1 MKLKNYQEKEVG
13 TGEIT
18 KEYADKIFE
27 ELLAFQGYGFC
38 LGYDSEVEVKD
49 VGKIPIGKL
58 KGGEYIKAPALGID
72 YKWVKVI
79 NIIPM
84 GKKKVCKLYLGKD
97 TEIICTDD
105 HKFLCSDNRKHSI
118 IEIIKNNYNADE
130 TNDLWIYCEKE
141 YKPISEIKYLE
152 EKIPVMDITVDSEE
166 HLFYANGI
174 AVSNCAAHAK
184 AYSIYSAVQLWLQ
197 EHYFLEYMCV
207 LLSHIDR
214 AKEKKGIAILNERV
228 EYCIKHG
235 VTIHYPDVNNS
246 NDKWQIVAGGLLAP
260 LKNIKSISDRELN
273 IITQNRPY
281 KDLKDFLDKTQFNN
295 KRFEV
300 LLFAHAFDKF
310 GKIEDLYNW
319 YYNNYINKDKEK
331 KKEKDLFDEFGFEEE
346 NESSYAEANIVT
358 FSKVELDEKCLDL
371 NGFVVSDNILIKYH
385 DIYKKKIG
393 DLIDAEKE
401 SKIGR
406 SKIYQLEDLYKME
419 KGESSEAVWALAQV
433 KNTAVNLKTKK
444 GKPFSKATLSD
455 GITKLDIFIWR
466 DYLPSYIK
474 KGNVLVLPFKVFTDP
489 DIKENKISFAEW
501 MADKCDIPI
510 IEEVN

>member
-1 MKLKNYQEKEVG
+1 M
-13 TGEIT
+13 
-18 KEYADKIFE
+18 
-27 ELLAFQGYGFC
+27 
-38 LGYDSEVEVKD
+38 
-49 VGKIPIGKL
+49 
-58 KGGEYIKAPALGID
+58 IKS
-72 YKWVKVI
+72 KV
-79 NIIPM
+79 
-84 GKKKVCKLYLGKD
+84 KKVSYIGQ
-97 TEIICTDD
+97 
-105 HKFLCSDNRKHSI
+105 
-118 IEIIKNNYNADE
+118 
-130 TNDLWIYCEKE
+130 
-141 YKPISEIKYLE
+141 
-152 EKIPVMDITVDSEE
+152 IPVMDITVDSEE

-235 VTIHYPDVNNS
+235 VTIHYPDVNKS
-246 NDKWQIVAGGLLAP
+246 SDKWQIMAGGLLAP

-319 YYNNYINKDKEK
+319 YYNNYINKDKEN
-331 KKEKDLFDEFGFEEE
+331 KKEKDLFDEFGFVEE
-346 NESSYAEANIVT
+346 NESSYAETNIVT
-358 FSKVELDEKCLDL
+358 FNKVELDEKCMDL
-371 NGFVVSDNILIKYH
+371 NGFIVSDNILIKYH

-393 DLIDAEKE
+393 DLIDAEKD
-401 SKIGR
+401 SKIGK

-433 KNTAVNLKTKK
+433 KNTAVNLKTKN